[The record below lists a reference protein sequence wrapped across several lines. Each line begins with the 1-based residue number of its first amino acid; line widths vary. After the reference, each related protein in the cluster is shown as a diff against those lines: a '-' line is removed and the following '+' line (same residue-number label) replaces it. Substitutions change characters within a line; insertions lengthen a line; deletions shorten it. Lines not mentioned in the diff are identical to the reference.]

1 MATLE
6 SQLEYYKR
14 CTHAAELRLDRA
26 LQEVKRLEEEVER
39 VKLLHD
45 ERVDEQM
52 KTRDHVSKLRVRV
65 LSTIQEMQYALVKA
79 DWHGDK

>member
-6 SQLEYYKR
+6 NKLEYYKQ
-14 CTHAAELRLDRA
+14 CTKAAELRLDRA
-26 LQEVKRLEEEVER
+26 LKEVARLEQEVER
-39 VKLLHD
+39 VKQLHD

-52 KTRDHVSKLRVRV
+52 ATRDHVSKLRIKV